1 MSLRDT
7 RGLEVAFVDAER
19 EAISPPSNFGEH
31 FSVYIMYL
39 HIALNL
45 CPEGVECISG
55 DGAAGRTYLFGWTMR
70 AAHHGLFGLPVAA
83 PRLPPVVARAIRL
96 PVGRPRPGARGPGC
110 FGVLP
115 RPRGPPNG
123 GFRV

>member
-1 MSLRDT
+1 MHDIALRDT

-39 HIALNL
+39 HLPLNL
-45 CPEGVECISG
+45 CLEGAECNSG
-55 DGAAGRTYLFGWTMR
+55 DGAAGRTYLFEWTMR

-83 PRLPPVVARAIRL
+83 PRLPPVVARAIPL
-96 PVGRPRPGARGPGC
+96 PGWRPVHGPRRPGDRGGRPRRMC
-110 FGVLP
+110 P
-115 RPRGPPNG
+115 RH
-123 GFRV
+123 VV

>member
-1 MSLRDT
+1 
-7 RGLEVAFVDAER
+7 
-19 EAISPPSNFGEH
+19 
-31 FSVYIMYL
+31 MYL

-83 PRLPPVVARAIRL
+83 PRLPPVVARGIPL
-96 PVGRPRPGARGPGC
+96 PAGRPVYGARD
-110 FGVLP
+110 P
-115 RPRGPPNG
+115 RDRGGRSRGRASPKWGSLRCPHPSITSPP
-123 GFRV
+123 